1 MKNEGLKLASLQRI
15 ASEKMGPSQELN
27 NSILLAK
34 ALIRRPRLIDA
45 ILDEDGFITRQSLL
59 RAAKRLFGNSDPD
72 TFSPDPFH
80 AKTNVELVQ
89 AFQAM
94 FEAFRDKSQDRTV
107 FFEKIG
113 YVKIERLVAISKDP
127 NEIDTRG
134 DVVLDLVTGLPRKK
148 YDEQHVYM
156 SKNLV
161 YRPGLLR
168 SLESIQASGRRM
180 FGSHYQRGWLSNKD
194 VECWL
199 KNNTSG
205 NPS

>member
-1 MKNEGLKLASLQRI
+1 MRNEGLKLASLQQI

-27 NSILLAK
+27 HSILLAK

-89 AFQAM
+89 VFKTM
-94 FEAFRDKSQDRTV
+94 FEVFRDKSRDRTV

-113 YVKIERLVAISKDP
+113 YVKIELLVAISKDP
-127 NEIDTRG
+127 NEVDAQG
-134 DVVLDLVTGLPRKK
+134 DVVLDQVTGLPRKK
-148 YDEQHVYM
+148 YDEQHVYL

-168 SLESIQASGRRM
+168 SLESTQARGRRI
-180 FGSHYQRGWLSNKD
+180 FGSYHQKGWLSNRD

-199 KNNTSG
+199 ENN
-205 NPS
+205 PAR